1 MKRLQLPGRQEALR
15 AVLRDGN
22 PSPAMRHLAG
32 LRRTHGPRPPAPYF
46 GTLQFTSGIELLTQ
60 AERAALPF

>member
-32 LRRTHGPRPPAPYF
+32 LREIRRAPPSPIGGVLRF
-46 GTLQFTSGIELLTQ
+46 SSGIEQLTPAQ
-60 AERAALPF
+60 REALPF

>member
-22 PSPAMRHLAG
+22 PSPAMRNLAG
-32 LRRTHGPRPPAPYF
+32 LREIRRAPPTPIGGVLRF
-46 GTLQFTSGIELLTQ
+46 SSGIDQLTPAQ
-60 AERAALPF
+60 REALPF

>member
-32 LRRTHGPRPPAPYF
+32 LREIRHAPPSPIGGVLRF
-46 GTLQFTSGIELLTQ
+46 SSGIERLTPAQ
-60 AERAALPF
+60 REALPL